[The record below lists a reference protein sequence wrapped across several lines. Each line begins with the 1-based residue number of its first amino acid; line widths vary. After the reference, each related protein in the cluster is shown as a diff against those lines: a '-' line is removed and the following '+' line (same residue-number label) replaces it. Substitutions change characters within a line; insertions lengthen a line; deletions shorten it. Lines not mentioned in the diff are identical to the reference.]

1 MVYTEGATVVDVIA
15 SHFDLVGYDIDFYPN
30 LLNLLNDGA
39 VYDVSGLG
47 GGTGDMSNV
56 FHWRKT
62 LGLGETLGGSLTKV
76 VTLGTPP
83 PPGPVIPEPGTWALM
98 LSGLAPVALRLRK
111 KA

>member
-1 MVYTEGATVVDVIA
+1 VVYTEGATVVDVIA

-56 FHWRKT
+56 LHWRKT
-62 LGLGETLGGSLTKV
+62 LGSERR
-76 VTLGTPP
+76 
-83 PPGPVIPEPGTWALM
+83 WAAA
-98 LSGLAPVALRLRK
+98 SRRS
-111 KA
+111 